1 MQDTFVDLSA
11 CGLASMYPA
20 SGQQRLRRF
29 RCRRAGG
36 GGTAA
41 RHNFPMY
48 GMADDGRRFVHDSPL
63 EGTGFELLVPRADG
77 LGRRPQRYRCAL
89 ARCLGGDAGCHHRTC
104 LIRRWR
110 ERASNSRSGGWGEL
124 DRRAMSAER
133 PEVSVR
139 TNFGAGATALAWRER
154 PLRRRGAPAI
164 SSRNEREPETTDEMR
179 CTVAS
184 GASSMLAPTA

>member
-1 MQDTFVDLSA
+1 MA
-11 CGLASMYPA
+11 R
-20 SGQQRLRRF
+20 QRY
-29 RCRRAGG
+29 CRRLARYRN
-36 GGTAA
+36 TLRVSADPAA
-41 RHNFPMY
+41 KPAAHTRAESRGSRPFE
-48 GMADDGRRFVHDSPL
+48 GECGRETDSPL

-164 SSRNEREPETTDEMR
+164 SSRSEREPETTDEMR
-179 CTVAS
+179 CAVAS